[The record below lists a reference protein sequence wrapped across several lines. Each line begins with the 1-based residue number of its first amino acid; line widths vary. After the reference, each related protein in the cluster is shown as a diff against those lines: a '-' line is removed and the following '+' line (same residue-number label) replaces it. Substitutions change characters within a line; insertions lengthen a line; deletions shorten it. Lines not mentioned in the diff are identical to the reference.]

1 MIFSA
6 ILCFFQPHDASLM
19 IIFVCVDKLNLLSW
33 ALKFW
38 NISLKS
44 LFFVIPEGYGAV
56 CKSLLF
62 VTPEVCGAFR
72 H

>member
-6 ILCFFQPHDASLM
+6 ILCFFQPNDASLM
-19 IIFVCVDKLNLLSW
+19 IVFVCVDKLNLLSW
-33 ALKFW
+33 AQKFW
-38 NISLKS
+38 NISFKS
-44 LFFVIPEGYGAV
+44 LFFVIPEVYGAV